1 MEEVIF
7 AGTISNVLYSHENQQ
22 VFRVNTQKKAIKV
35 LLSHSHAHFEEGEH
49 VQVIGQTEFNYKY
62 GEQVIA
68 SSVELCDVS
77 NDLIKSFLI
86 STNGVGEK
94 TANKLIVNLGNDLL
108 NLIEKRDVS
117 AIKKQ
122 GNVSKTIAEV
132 ICFNWHKQA
141 GKVELIKFIREVL
154 KDASQKEVSAIIKI
168 AKKAYSFYGDETEN
182 KLRDDPYRIWA
193 FGTFKQ
199 AEIFASALKIKKDD
213 KRRLVCAVE
222 DVLFTHLKRGST
234 QASPLNF
241 SKDLEKLVGKDLVI
255 KAIVLALDQSKTPNP
270 RIVVTEPQNFNEL
283 SDTDRLY
290 SRMFALP
297 SAVIMENYVREQIK
311 TRLMQGILNIT
322 VSDSE
327 LEDYTLPGGHN
338 LSHQQREAVKVV
350 LTNAVSCVSGGAG
363 TGKTS
368 VLYCAHNLIT
378 NAGNSVLQVALSGKA
393 SRRLAQQ
400 TEQDAMTIE
409 KLLKTIEYNPDYLN
423 QFQTPLVLIDE
434 ASMVDIHS
442 MYRILKVL
450 EKRPARLVF
459 VGDWAQLSPVGPG
472 LVYHKLME
480 SEFVPKVELTQN
492 FRSTKNILEAS
503 DAIKA
508 GKTFEH
514 SKEVNIIECSSLD
527 EMEKHSIRQYELH
540 LSAQSMHI
548 IAARTRTVATINLQL
563 HKLITKNRKIVACAP
578 HFRVGDSV
586 VYKANNEELGI
597 VNGSTGV
604 VIGGN
609 DEIIEVDFD
618 IEGLVVIPK
627 EQITNNYAGE
637 YLLQHGY
644 ALTCHASQGSEF
656 DVVIVV
662 VENFELV
669 DRSWLYTAI
678 TRAKRKVIVLTM
690 PESINNSLKRG
701 FNYKLREV
709 GFEI

>member
-350 LTNAVSCVSGGAG
+350 LSNAVSCVSGGAG

>member
-154 KDASQKEVSAIIKI
+154 KDASQKEISTIIKI

-199 AEIFASALKIKKDD
+199 AELFASALKIKKDD

-222 DVLFTHLKRGST
+222 DVLFTHLKKGST
-234 QASPLNF
+234 QTSPLNF

-255 KAIVLALDQSKTPNP
+255 KSIVLALDQSKTPAP
-270 RIVVTEPQNFNEL
+270 RIVVTEPPNFNDL

-311 TRLMQGILNIT
+311 IRLMQGILNIT
-322 VSDSE
+322 VSESE

-350 LTNAVSCVSGGAG
+350 LSNAVSCVSGGAG

-378 NAGNSVLQVALSGKA
+378 NAGSSVLQVALSGKA

-459 VGDWAQLSPVGPG
+459 VGDWAQLAPVGPG

-480 SEFVPKVELTQN
+480 SEFVPRVELTQN
-492 FRSTKNILEAS
+492 FRSIKNILEAS
-503 DAIKA
+503 EAIKA

-514 SKEVNIIECSSLD
+514 SKEVNIIECNSLD
-527 EMEKHSIRQYELH
+527 EMEKQSIRQYELH
-540 LSAQSMHI
+540 LNAQSMHV

-563 HKLITKNRKIVACAP
+563 HKVITKNRKIVACAP

-597 VNGSTGV
+597 VNGSTGF

-627 EQITNNYAGE
+627 EQVTNSNSGE

-662 VENFELV
+662 VESFELV

-678 TRAKRKVIVLTM
+678 TRAKRKVIIITM
-690 PESINNSLKRG
+690 PESINNCLKRG

>member
-7 AGTISNVLYSHENQQ
+7 AGTISNVLYSHEDQQ
-22 VFRVNTQKKAIKV
+22 IFRVHTQKKAVKV
-35 LLSHSHAHFEEGEH
+35 LLNHSHAHFEEGEH

-94 TANKLIVNLGNDLL
+94 TANKLIVNLGNDFLS
-108 NLIEKRDVS
+108 LIEKRDVS
-117 AIKKQ
+117 AIRKQ

-154 KDASQKEVSAIIKI
+154 KDASQKEISAIIKI

-199 AEIFASALKIKKDD
+199 AELFASALKIKKDD

-255 KAIVLALDQSKTPNP
+255 KAIVIALDQSKTPDP

-350 LTNAVSCVSGGAG
+350 LSNAVSCVSGGAG

-459 VGDWAQLSPVGPG
+459 VGDWAQLAPVGPG

-527 EMEKHSIRQYELH
+527 EMEKQSIRQYELH

-627 EQITNNYAGE
+627 EQITNSYAGE

-662 VENFELV
+662 VENVELV

-701 FNYKLREV
+701 FNYKLRKV